1 MRFIPIYI
9 SLFFFCGVIA
19 PFLPIF
25 VRDLGYNATAVG
37 ILLAIAEG
45 VGIMGPFLFV
55 RLADRRGKYKA
66 GIIIAYIL
74 TAASVIPLAIFI
86 SPVVSAVF
94 IALFAIGY
102 RSTTPLIDAIIT
114 INLGDRGNYGRVRV
128 SGSIAFV
135 CTLLFLQ
142 WVPILR
148 PNTAMNIALWVCITS
163 LLAIIVTAF
172 MPLSN
177 SGQKAPSEDT
187 IKIPPD
193 KSIWT
198 PFFVMGLVCVAL
210 SRLAMTP
217 VTSFFSLYLVEYM
230 RWDSVGLMWALAS
243 IAEIPFLYLS
253 NRIIRRFG
261 AMPILAFSSGVV
273 GLRLALYAIF
283 PFKAGIIIAQ
293 LLHSCCFGLFHP
305 AAIAFI
311 SSCVPPKQRS
321 LGMTLYVSVGTGL
334 PTFIGNFFGG
344 FIVDHA
350 GYRALFG
357 CFTIFAVLSMAI
369 YIFYHFRVI
378 SPLQKAEMTRY

>member
-9 SLFFFCGVIA
+9 TLFFVYGAIT
-19 PFLPIF
+19 PFLSIF

-37 ILLAIAEG
+37 ILLAISEG
-45 VGIMGPFLFV
+45 AGIMGPFLFV
-55 RLADRRGKYKA
+55 RLADRYGKYKP

-74 TAASVIPLAIFI
+74 TAASAIPLAIFI

-94 IALFAIGY
+94 IALLAIGY
-102 RSTTPLIDAIIT
+102 RSTIPLIDAIIT
-114 INLGDRGNYGRVRV
+114 INLGDSGNYGRVRV

-135 CTLLFLQ
+135 CLLLFFQ
-142 WVPILR
+142 WVPALR
-148 PNTAMNIALWVCITS
+148 PNTTMNIALWICMTS
-163 LLAIIVTAF
+163 LLAIIVTTF
-172 MPLSN
+172 LPLSYPDRK
-177 SGQKAPSEDT
+177 S
-187 IKIPPD
+187 PPENFMEKSND

-198 PFFVMGLVCVAL
+198 PFFVAGLVSIAL
-210 SRLAMTP
+210 NRMAMTP
-217 VTSFFSLYLVEYM
+217 VYSFFSLYLVEYM
-230 RWDSVGLMWALAS
+230 RWDSVGYMWALAS
-243 IAEIPFLYLS
+243 TAEIPFLYLS

-261 AMPILAFSSGVV
+261 AMPILVFSSGIV

-305 AAIAFI
+305 AAISFI

-334 PTFIGNFFGG
+334 PAFIGNFFGG

-350 GYRALFG
+350 GYRPLFG
-357 CFTIFAVLSMAI
+357 CFTVFAFLSMAI

-378 SPLQKAEMTRY
+378 SLAKRHSF

>member
-1 MRFIPIYI
+1 
-9 SLFFFCGVIA
+9 
-19 PFLPIF
+19 
-25 VRDLGYNATAVG
+25 
-37 ILLAIAEG
+37 
-45 VGIMGPFLFV
+45 MGPFLFV
-55 RLADRRGKYKA
+55 RLADRHGKYKA
-66 GIIIAYIL
+66 SIIIAYIL
-74 TAASVIPLAIFI
+74 TAASAIPLAIFI
-86 SPVVSAVF
+86 SPVASAVF

-102 RSTTPLIDAIIT
+102 RSATPLTDAIIT
-114 INLGDRGNYGRVRV
+114 INLGDSGNYGRVRV

-135 CTLLFLQ
+135 SFVLLLQ
-142 WVPILR
+142 VVPVLR
-148 PNTAMNIALWVCITS
+148 PNTAINIAFWICMTS
-163 LLAIIVTAF
+163 LLAILVTIF
-172 MPLSN
+172 LPLSY
-177 SGQKAPSEDT
+177 SGQKSPSEDT
-187 IKIPPD
+187 AKRSPD

-198 PFFVMGLVCVAL
+198 PFFVMGLACVAL
-210 SRLAMTP
+210 NRLAMTP
-217 VTSFFSLYLVEYM
+217 VNSFFSLYLVEYM
-230 RWDSVGLMWALAS
+230 RWDSVGFMWALAS

-253 NRIIRRFG
+253 NRIIHRFG
-261 AMPILAFSSGVV
+261 AMPILAFSSGTV

-350 GYRALFG
+350 GYRPLFG
-357 CFTIFAVLSMAI
+357 CFTIFALLSMAI

-378 SPLQKAEMTRY
+378 SAKSQNSTAGTNTL